1 MHSDYYSTVGNTPC
15 VVKNRHLKS
24 EYCYLAPL
32 YKKAVSADKAFL
44 QAIINDHNFKSRI
57 QLGGTVRW
65 AGQCKAAVPA
75 LRTLEKDLECEV
87 RGYRRTSQQTTRKY
101 PKCSFSKDKLL
112 PCIFCLT
119 LQILK
124 CLLLSCI
131 DFTKD

>member
-1 MHSDYYSTVGNTPC
+1 MQKLKVCTLTITPWQEIC
-15 VVKNRHLKS
+15 IVKNRHLKS

-32 YKKAVSADKAFL
+32 SKKAVSADKAFL

-65 AGQCKAAVPA
+65 VGQCKAAVPA
-75 LRTLEKDLECEV
+75 LRTLEKDLECEA

-112 PCIFCLT
+112 PYIFLSNIT
-119 LQILK
+119 NTKMSTTILH
-124 CLLLSCI
+124 
-131 DFTKD
+131 